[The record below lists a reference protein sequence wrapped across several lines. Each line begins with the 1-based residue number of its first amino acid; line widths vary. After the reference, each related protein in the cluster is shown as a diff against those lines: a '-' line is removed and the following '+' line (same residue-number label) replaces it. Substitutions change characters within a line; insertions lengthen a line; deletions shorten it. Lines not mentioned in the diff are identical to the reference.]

1 MASTVVIGTRNYSG
15 ETADITFYPET
26 GGTINVGSH
35 VVPYN
40 YSTNYIFG
48 TYELFFSSY
57 NFTCEFTISTS
68 NPIPAP
74 QTITATTVEYDLFQR
89 YTQDPEN
96 FSDVDLSG
104 TTFSGL
110 NTNIL
115 INKHFA
121 GSFEGAIS
129 QFRFYTSPLSA
140 PEVKHNFSLLKN
152 PFIMFNPDCPDC
164 STDSCA
170 INDFTYVIND
180 TQELEPPLEVKPDV
194 SLLGR
199 MYIPDIRDKNYL
211 IKDNY
216 DYLLSVVIT
225 RPVVNKFKITPTPS
239 KSKPLPTPSKS
250 KAITPTPSKSKP
262 VLPTP
267 TPTITP
273 VYQFKYWDSDG
284 WWGNQRNLPH
294 CVGYSWAHWVEDG
307 PVGHDGTP
315 PIISPVTIYNQAQKI
330 DEWPGENYNG
340 TSVRAGAKYLQSQNV
355 IKSYYWAYDLNTL
368 IKSVFELGPVV
379 VGTYWYSGMFYP
391 DSNGI
396 IRVTGGIVGGHAYLI
411 NGVDKEKKLFR
422 IKNSW
427 GQTWGKQGHAFISF
441 NDMSRLIS
449 MNGEVCLAIEN
460 NF

>member
-1 MASTVVIGTRNYSG
+1 MASTIVIGTRNYSG

-35 VVPYN
+35 IVPYN
-40 YSTNYIFG
+40 YSTDYIFG
-48 TYELFFSSY
+48 TYELHFSAY
-57 NFTCEFTISTS
+57 NFTCNFTISST

-115 INKHFA
+115 INKYFA
-121 GSFEGAIS
+121 GTFEGAIS

-164 STDSCA
+164 STDACA
-170 INDFTYVIND
+170 INDFTYVINE
-180 TQELEPPLEVKPDV
+180 TEELEPPLEIKPDTT
-194 SLLGR
+194 LLGR
-199 MYIPDIRDKNYL
+199 LHIPDDRDKHYL

-216 DYLLSVVIT
+216 EYLLSVAAKRKPT
-225 RPVVNKFKITPTPS
+225 VNKWLIKKTPTPTPTKKPLVTPTPS
-239 KSKPLPTPSKS
+239 KTVVIKPTP
-250 KAITPTPSKSKP
+250 TR
-262 VLPTP
+262 TP
-267 TPTITP
+267 TPTKTP
-273 VYQFKYWDSDG
+273 ILKYKYWDANG
-284 WWGNQRNLPH
+284 WWGNQRNNPH
-294 CVGYSWAHWVEDG
+294 CVGYSWAHWIEDG
-307 PVGHDGTP
+307 PVEHSGPT
-315 PIISPVTIYNQAQKI
+315 PIISPVLIYNQAQKI
-330 DEWPGENYNG
+330 DEWPGENYAG
-340 TSVRAGAKYLQSQNV
+340 TSVRAGAKYLQSRNV
-355 IKSYYWAYDLNTL
+355 IKSYYWTYDVNTL
-368 IKSVFELGPVV
+368 ANTVFDLGPVV

-391 DSNGI
+391 NKTGLIKIS
-396 IRVTGGIVGGHAYLI
+396 GGIVGGHAYVI
-411 NGVDKEKKLFR
+411 NGVDKDKKLFR

-427 GQTWGKQGHAFISF
+427 GQTWGIQGHAFISF
-441 NDMSRLIS
+441 NDMARLIS
-449 MNGEVCLAIEN
+449 MNGEVCLAVEN

>member
-40 YSTNYIFG
+40 YSTDYIFG
-48 TYELFFSSY
+48 TYELFFSAY

-115 INKHFA
+115 INKYFA

-129 QFRFYTSPLSA
+129 QFRLYTTPLSA

-164 STDSCA
+164 STDTCS
-170 INDFTYVIND
+170 INDFTYVVTNTNTIEE
-180 TQELEPPLEVKPDV
+180 QIEIKPDV
-194 SLLGR
+194 NLLGR
-199 MYIPDIRDKNYL
+199 NYIPDVRDNNYL
-211 IKDNY
+211 IKNHFE
-216 DYLLSVVIT
+216 YLLQIYNKKPPV
-225 RPVVNKFKITPTPS
+225 RPTPVKPSPIKPTPS
-239 KSKPLPTPSKS
+239 PSPIFVS
-250 KAITPTPSKSKP
+250 
-262 VLPTP
+262 
-267 TPTITP
+267 
-273 VYQFKYWDSDG
+273 KYWDSDG
-284 WWGNQRNLPH
+284 WWGNQGNKPH
-294 CVGYSWAHWVEDG
+294 CVGFSWSHWIEDG
-307 PVGHDGTP
+307 PIGHGGVA
-315 PIISPVTIYNQAQKI
+315 PIISPVRIYNEAQKI
-330 DEWPGENYNG
+330 DEWPGENYAG
-340 TSVRAGAKYLQSQNV
+340 TSVRAGAKYLKSINAIQ
-355 IKSYYWAYDLNTL
+355 SYYWAYDLNTL
-368 IKSVFELGPVV
+368 VNCIFKLGPVV
-379 VGTYWYSGMFYP
+379 VGTYWYSGMFSP
-391 DSNGI
+391 DGNGL
-396 IRVTGGIVGGHAYLI
+396 IRVSGGIVGGHAYVI
-411 NGVDKEKKLFR
+411 NGVDKTKQLFR

-427 GQTWGKQGHAFISF
+427 GKSWGKQGHAFISF
-441 NDMSRLIS
+441 SDMSRLIS
-449 MNGEVCLAIEN
+449 MNGEICIAVEN